1 MDYYKITGGKKLKG
15 EVKISGAKNAALPI
29 IVASLLADGE
39 TVLRNVPNLKDILT
53 IIKVI
58 ECLGAETD
66 FDTNNNILTI
76 RINKIKKAEI
86 PYDLVKTMR
95 ASVYV
100 MGPML
105 ARLGFADVSLPGGC
119 AIGERPIDIH
129 LSGFESLGA
138 EIGVER
144 GYVIAKAKKLKGT
157 RFIMRKVSVG
167 ATINIMMAAVMAE
180 GETILENCAMEPDV
194 VDLSNFLIKMGA
206 QIEGAGSER
215 IVIRGVKKL
224 NPVSYTIMPDR
235 IEAGTYL
242 LAGAISRGDIK
253 IVNCVSEH
261 TVAVCSALNEIGFRI
276 EQGKGWVSVSPG
288 RSYRGIYIKTLP
300 YPGFPTDLQAPM
312 MALMTTLPGISVVNE
327 TIFENRFTQVGELRR
342 MGAIIET
349 EGNMAIVHGVRRL
362 SAAPVM
368 MSDLRA
374 GASLV
379 LAALAAKGTTEIRRI
394 YHSDRGYEK
403 LSEKLSSLGADIK
416 REKGGGY

>member
-1 MDYYKITGGKKLKG
+1 MDYYLITGGKKLKG
-15 EVKISGAKNAALPI
+15 EVKISGSKNASLPI

-39 TVLRNVPNLKDILT
+39 TVLYNVPNLKDVYTML
-53 IIKVI
+53 KVI
-58 ECLGAETD
+58 ECLGAETE
-66 FDTNNNILTI
+66 FDAERNILKIKT
-76 RINKIKKAEI
+76 NKLKKAEI
-86 PYDLVKTMR
+86 PYELVKTMR

-138 EIGVER
+138 EIGIER
-144 GYVIAKAKKLKGT
+144 GYVIAKAKKLKGS

-194 VDLSNFLIKMGA
+194 VDCANFLNKMGA
-206 QIEGAGSER
+206 KIEGAGSEK
-215 IVIRGVKKL
+215 IIIHGVKKL
-224 NPVSYTIMPDR
+224 TPCHYTIMPDR
-235 IEAGTYL
+235 IEAGTFL
-242 LAGAISRGDIK
+242 LAGAITRGDVTITNV
-253 IVNCVSEH
+253 ITDHVGAACN
-261 TVAVCSALNEIGFRI
+261 ALCEIGFKI
-276 EQGKGWVSVSPG
+276 KQGKDWIRVMPG
-288 RSYRGIYIKTLP
+288 KKLRGIYVKTLP
-300 YPGFPTDLQAPM
+300 YPGFPTDLQAPI

-327 TIFENRFTQVGELRR
+327 TIFENRFTHVGELRR
-342 MGAIIET
+342 MGARIEV
-349 EGNMAIVHGVRRL
+349 EGNMAIVHGVKRL

-379 LAALAAKGTTEIRRI
+379 LAALAAEGTTEIRRI

-403 LSEKLSSLGADIK
+403 LSEKLSALGADIK

>member
-39 TVLRNVPNLKDILT
+39 TVLCNVPNLKDVFTML
-53 IIKVI
+53 KVI
-58 ECLGAETD
+58 ECLGAETEYD
-66 FDTNNNILTI
+66 AEKNILKIKT
-76 RINKIKKAEI
+76 NKIKKAEI
-86 PYDLVKTMR
+86 PYELVKTMR

-129 LSGFESLGA
+129 LAGFESLGA
-138 EIGVER
+138 EIGIER

-167 ATINIMMAAVMAE
+167 ATINIMMAAVMAD

-194 VDLSNFLIKMGA
+194 VDCANFLMKMGA
-206 QIEGAGSER
+206 KIEGAGSEK
-215 IVIRGVKKL
+215 IIIQGVKKL
-224 NPVSYTIMPDR
+224 NPIHYTIMPDR

-242 LAGAISRGDIK
+242 LAGAITRGDVTVTNVI
-253 IVNCVSEH
+253 SEH
-261 TVAVCSALNEIGFRI
+261 VSALCSALSEIGFQIRR
-276 EQGKGWVSVSPG
+276 GKDWIRVLPG
-288 RSYRGIYIKTLP
+288 KKLRGIYVKTLP
-300 YPGFPTDLQAPM
+300 YPGFPTDLQAPI

-327 TIFENRFTQVGELRR
+327 TIFENRFTHVGELRR
-342 MGAIIET
+342 MGAKIEV
-349 EGNMAIVHGVRRL
+349 EGNMAIVHGGTQL